1 VSLLLFRC
9 LQLLEVE
16 RRRREREQRLKHG
29 VWGLSTLLTLMFVA
43 AIVPVWAQ
51 LLVWAVGTFTVLV
64 GFYAFFLARPRPR
77 PRPQDEEEER

>member
-1 VSLLLFRC
+1 
-9 LQLLEVE
+9 
-16 RRRREREQRLKHG
+16 